1 MLAHISNRLDIKK
14 KRQDR
19 SDEDKCV
26 KQRSEEFN
34 QKFKKQM
41 GLIVDRPKPGYGNT
55 NDDNAVHRCFLNPEK
70 RSGEITG
77 FYVELIKKF
86 SVLLRTLSSGHEID
100 CVKFENLCFK
110 TRTLYLN
117 LYLWYYMS
125 VTVHK
130 ILTHN
135 TEVLKLF
142 ILLIGLQMHEE
153 ERMR

>member
-1 MLAHISNRLDIKK
+1 
-14 KRQDR
+14 
-19 SDEDKCV
+19 
-26 KQRSEEFN
+26 
-34 QKFKKQM
+34 M

-55 NDDNAVHRCFLNPEK
+55 NDDNTVRRFFLNPEK
-70 RSGEITG
+70 SGDIMG

-100 CVKFENLCFK
+100 SVKFENLCFK

-117 LYLWYYMS
+117 LYSWYYMS

-135 TEVLKLF
+135 TEVLKLS
-142 ILLIGLQMHEE
+142 ILLIGLKMHEE